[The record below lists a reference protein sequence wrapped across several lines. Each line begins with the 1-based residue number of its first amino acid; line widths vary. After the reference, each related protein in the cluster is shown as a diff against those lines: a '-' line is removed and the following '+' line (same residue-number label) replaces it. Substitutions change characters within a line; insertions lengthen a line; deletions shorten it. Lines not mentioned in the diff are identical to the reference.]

1 MRIKEAFETLKY
13 PWEEGRQITKGKKYL
28 DTHDIEM
35 EEYDEEAYEEMSYEE
50 KLDTLGYYI
59 AQDLKER
66 GVKIRQGKK
75 SEYIPGIGSS
85 REGTKNRDL
94 FLAIK
99 RNM

>member
-1 MRIKEAFETLKY
+1 MTAAMTALIITENPLL
-13 PWEEGRQITKGKKYL
+13 TKGKKYL